1 MILCCKV
8 LFAFNMEGIY
18 ESQMG
23 KIKESDSF
31 EWNMW
36 DPNFYLETR
45 FYGSPINN
53 SSFYF
58 KLNADQDYERSEQ
71 PLLVF
76 SEGHLHYNQE
86 KNGSGF
92 NTTIFMRESNPFWL
106 DGSMLGILKTSSV
119 NNDGNGQGVRIDYW
133 TPKNRSMTYVFSD
146 FSQGSG
152 DDIHLFRYRK
162 SFFNNKINSGLFIK
176 EKIIKQED

>member
-1 MILCCKV
+1 M
-8 LFAFNMEGIY
+8 
-18 ESQMG
+18 
-23 KIKESDSF
+23 SF
-31 EWNMW
+31 TAHRNI
-36 DPNFYLETR
+36 FY
-45 FYGSPINN
+45 N
-53 SSFYF
+53 SCRNIHYSFYF

-119 NNDGNGQGVRIDYW
+119 NNDGNEFW
-133 TPKNRSMTYVFSD
+133 TKWVY
-146 FSQGSG
+146 
-152 DDIHLFRYRK
+152 
-162 SFFNNKINSGLFIK
+162 
-176 EKIIKQED
+176 